1 MNISDTS
8 KGFQII
14 HKHARVVASESAREL
29 VVRTIL
35 TITKTLAIISIQITS
50 KIIAIDS
57 VSALFTQEQIG
68 NFFGGV

>member
-8 KGFQII
+8 KGFKII
-14 HKHARVVASESAREL
+14 HKHARVVASESALEL

-35 TITKTLAIISIQITS
+35 TITKSLALLSIQITS
-50 KIIAIDS
+50 KIVAIDS
-57 VSALFTQEQIG
+57 ISTLFTQEQIG